1 MVYRGD
7 MWSVEEL
14 KNFVHTNH
22 FQPYQAVHS
31 ESELQKL
38 KLECREEL
46 STEAALF
53 VSPPTRWLSSE
64 DDRVNGL
71 YAFSHDC
78 RLLRK

>member
-7 MWSVEEL
+7 MWSVNEL

-22 FQPYQAVHS
+22 FQPYQAVNS
-31 ESELQKL
+31 PSELQKL
-38 KLECREEL
+38 ATESRAEL

-53 VSPPTRWLSSE
+53 VSPPRRWLSSE
-64 DDRVNGL
+64 DDRTNGL